1 MFPFSH
7 IQVQTV
13 DWKIKVGMQF
23 LKDATSN
30 KLVMKS
36 WRVKI
41 ANVIKG
47 VNIHVAKKIP
57 TFTFLKGQWVQM
69 KANNYYYSVPQGTYK
84 WHSPAT
90 PT

>member
-1 MFPFSH
+1 
-7 IQVQTV
+7 
-13 DWKIKVGMQF
+13 MQRQR
-23 LKDATSN
+23 
-30 KLVMKS
+30 KLWWNHDG
-36 WRVKI
+36 WRI

-47 VNIHVAKKIP
+47 VNIHVTKKIP

-69 KANNYYYSVPQGTYK
+69 KANYYSVPQGTYK